1 VSTLDLIQVQA
12 RVPTRMRS
20 ISRIVIMGF
29 DVPRM
34 VFARRCR
41 EAGLRVDL
49 LDVVDQDRK
58 FRRHCASV
66 EAGGEVMMRDQIGQP
81 EGLERIRDY
90 VRKVGAEALLTIDE
104 FSLMWLA
111 RNRELF
117 EPDCRL
123 MAPEAAVL
131 EHLLFKQEQ
140 TDLAREAG
148 FHVLDTWLF
157 QGPDD
162 ADQVP
167 DESYPVC
174 LRPTYPNSAQPVF
187 KAKVV
192 ASREELRGF
201 LGSLTAITCPII
213 GQPFRVGPNLVVHGV
228 RSEGGILAM
237 RGFLAYRKFRGFTL
251 CLGQTS
257 IPPEL
262 EASCRKFVDMAGLT
276 GPFHFEL
283 LRSDRDDRTYFL
295 EINTRLGGTTA
306 KAVRLGFDEPML
318 TLASYGLATPR
329 VPPPL
334 VPHTATTGK
343 RMLLKSIISN
353 VLRGPGEIDYPQ
365 ANRWS
370 EIASMLG
377 ELAFTKDAVLSVRDL
392 RGSLWYATR
401 LGVG

>member
-1 VSTLDLIQVQA
+1 MNSFELVQA
-12 RVPTRMRS
+12 PDRVHAEMRR
-20 ISRIVIMGF
+20 ISRIVVMGF

-34 VFARRCR
+34 AFARRCR
-41 EAGLRVDL
+41 EAGLQVHL
-49 LDVVDQDRK
+49 LDVVDRDRK

-66 EAGGEVMMRDQIGQP
+66 EAGGEVMMRDQIGRP
-81 EGLERIRDY
+81 EGLEQVRDY

-104 FSLMWLA
+104 FSLIWLA

-131 EHLLFKQEQ
+131 EHLLYKQEQ
-140 TDLAREAG
+140 TSLAREAG

-162 ADQVP
+162 TDQVP
-167 DESYPVC
+167 DEAYPLC
-174 LRPTYPNSAQPVF
+174 LRPTYPNTVTPMF
-187 KAKVV
+187 KAEVV

-201 LGSLTAITCPII
+201 LGSFIAIKSPII

-228 RSEGGILAM
+228 RSEGGMLAM
-237 RGFLAYRKFRGFTL
+237 RGFLAYRKFRGLTL
-251 CLGQTS
+251 CLGETS

-262 EASCRKFVDMAGLT
+262 EASCRKFAEMSSLV

-283 LRSDRDDRTYFL
+283 LRSDRDARTYFL
-295 EINTRLGGTTA
+295 EINARLGGTTA

-318 TLASYGLATPR
+318 ALASYGLATPR
-329 VPPPL
+329 VPRPL
-334 VPHTATTGK
+334 VAHAATTGK

-353 VLRGPGEIDYPQ
+353 VLHGPGEIDYPQ

-377 ELAFTKDAVLSVRDL
+377 ELAFTKEAVLSIRDL

-401 LGVG
+401 LGGG